1 MAQHT
6 LEVQSGERFEF
17 GKNWAR
23 FLGALNEER
32 IAQARKS
39 LSERLELE
47 TLPGKTFLDI
57 GSGSGLVSLA
67 ARRLG
72 ARVHSFD
79 YDPHS
84 VNCTRE
90 LKRRYFPDDP
100 QWTIEEGS
108 ALDNDYLRSL
118 GTFDVVYSWGVLHHT
133 GDMWT
138 ALDNV
143 APLVREG
150 GILFISLYN
159 DQGTASRRW
168 KKTKKLYNQL
178 PRGLRFPV
186 VAPPAEG
193 GAPGPAFPQHT
204 AIRGESWHGFLAG
217 PDRLGRR
224 IPVRSLHA
232 RAGFRFLPG
241 PGVHADAIAYL
252 RRVAGMQRV
261 RLPEGRPG
269 FLLRRRL
276 ETIAPC
282 VESLAL

>member
-17 GKNWAR
+17 GKNWTR
-23 FLGALNEER
+23 FLGSLNEER
-32 IAQARKS
+32 IVQAQKS

-47 TLPGKTFLDI
+47 TLQGKTFVDI
-57 GSGSGLVSLA
+57 GSGSGLFSLA
-67 ARRLG
+67 ARQLG

-100 QWTIEEGS
+100 QWTIDEGS

-168 KKTKKLYNQL
+168 KKTKKLYNHL
-178 PRGLRFPV
+178 PHGLRFLV
-186 VAPPAEG
+186 VAPC
-193 GAPGPAFPQHT
+193 FVVL
-204 AIRGESWHGFLAG
+204 WW
-217 PDRLGRR
+217 
-224 IPVRSLHA
+224 
-232 RAGFRFLPG
+232 
-241 PGVHADAIAYL
+241 
-252 RRVAGMQRV
+252 
-261 RLPEGRPG
+261 
-269 FLLRRRL
+269 RRL
-276 ETIAPC
+276 LKDALRGQPFRSIRQYGKGRGMSFWQDLIDWVGGYPFEVSTPEQVFDFYRTRGFTLTRLHTC
-282 VESLAL
+282 GGSLGCNEFVFRKAVPGAAA